1 MKNKIITFV
10 DVVVRIL
17 FAVFGVYLLTKYNSD
32 NTVKFAGY
40 SIIIFNI
47 ISPLHGCDEKR
58 DSKTWRRM
66 VGIA

>member
-17 FAVFGVYLLTKYNSD
+17 FAVFGVYLLIKYNSD

-47 ISPLHGCDEKR
+47 ATTFF
-58 DSKTWRRM
+58 DSNYHKNKTL
-66 VGIA
+66 